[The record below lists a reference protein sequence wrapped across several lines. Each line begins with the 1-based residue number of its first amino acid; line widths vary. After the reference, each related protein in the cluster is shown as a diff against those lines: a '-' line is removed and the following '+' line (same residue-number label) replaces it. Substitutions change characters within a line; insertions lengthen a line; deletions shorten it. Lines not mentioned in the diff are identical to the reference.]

1 MKIKYTISLVFIVA
15 VVIIEKENNI
25 ISKVSDKLSLK
36 QTPQTPLQTSGS
48 SWASLRQ
55 NGSTVPVLSELDFSS
70 YLELKWSLENI
81 SEPSKGGKHILLL
94 ATTRTGSS
102 FVGEF
107 FNQHGSNMFYLFE
120 PLWHVERMLTLE
132 GGGTNGTALT
142 QAYRDILRQL
152 FLCDFTMLETFIEPP
167 PKDHVTTGLFRRES
181 SQSLCTDPVCTP
193 FVKKGYEPYHCRN
206 RRCGPLNLTLAS
218 QSCLEK
224 EHHAIKSV
232 RVRQLE
238 TLRSLAED
246 SRLDL
251 KVIQL
256 VRDPRAMLAS
266 RMVAFAN
273 KYEHWKRWTMDGDI
287 PNDDNEVRKL
297 KGNCENI
304 RMSAEVGLRQPS
316 WLRGRY
322 MLVRYEDIAMF
333 PMLKAAEMYRFTGI
347 PFTTQESPVS
357 VLCICESPVLA
368 LCIIPSVSTV
378 YHVQQCVFITSAE
391 ILRPVIELHSAVALS
406 HSSAVFS
413 PQKESQE
420 ASNCPRLLFR
430 DKLLAMR
437 VEFVRLGSSMSEQVM
452 SSKI

>member
-1 MKIKYTISLVFIVA
+1 MDYYQTLIYRPRLLIVSLTCDFVLFVR
-15 VVIIEKENNI
+15 
-25 ISKVSDKLSLK
+25 VSDKLSLK
-36 QTPQTPLQTSGS
+36 QTPQTQLQTGGLA
-48 SWASLRQ
+48 WAFLRQ
-55 NGSTVPVLSELDFSS
+55 NGSSVPVLSELDFSS
-70 YLELKWSLENI
+70 YLEVKERLENI

-107 FNQHGSNMFYLFE
+107 FNQHGPDMFYLFE

-142 QAYRDILRQL
+142 QAYRDVLRQL
-152 FLCDFTMLETFIEPP
+152 FLCNFSMLENFIEPP
-167 PKDHVTTGLFRRES
+167 PQDHITTGLFRRES
-181 SQSLCTDPVCTP
+181 SLSLCEDPVCTP

-218 QSCLEK
+218 QSCLQK

-246 SRLDL
+246 PRLDL

-273 KYEHWKRWTMDGDI
+273 KYEHWKRWTMDGDV
-287 PNDDNEVRKL
+287 PENDNEVRKL

-304 RMSAEVGLRQPS
+304 RMSAELGLKQPP
-316 WLRGRY
+316 WLHGRY
-322 MLVRYEDIAMF
+322 MLVRYEDVAMF

-347 PFTTQESPVS
+347 PFTAQAKEW
-357 VLCICESPVLA
+357 
-368 LCIIPSVSTV
+368 
-378 YHVQQCVFITSAE
+378 
-391 ILRPVIELHSAVALS
+391 ILRNTQASDKAGGVYSTQKNSSQQVEKWRFSMPFKLARMVQRVCGPTMNLFGYTFAESEAMLTDKSISLIEERTFL
-406 HSSAVFS
+406 
-413 PQKESQE
+413 
-420 ASNCPRLLFR
+420 
-430 DKLLAMR
+430 
-437 VEFVRLGSSMSEQVM
+437 
-452 SSKI
+452 

>member
-1 MKIKYTISLVFIVA
+1 MKIKYTISLIFIVA

-48 SWASLRQ
+48 SWVSLHQ
-55 NGSTVPVLSELDFSS
+55 NGSSVLGLSELDLSS
-70 YLELKWSLENI
+70 YLKLKWRLWNI

-107 FNQHGSNMFYLFE
+107 FNQHGPNMFYLFE

-132 GGGTNGTALT
+132 GGGTSGTALT
-142 QAYRDILRQL
+142 QVHRDILRQL
-152 FLCDFTMLETFIEPP
+152 FLCNFSMLENFINPP
-167 PKDHVTTGLFRRES
+167 PIDHVTTGFFRRES
-181 SQSLCTDPVCTP
+181 SQSLCSNPVCTP

-218 QSCLEK
+218 LSCLER

-232 RVRQLE
+232 RIRQLE
-238 TLRSLAED
+238 TLRPLAED
-246 SRLDL
+246 PRLDL

-273 KYEHWKRWTMDGDI
+273 NYKHWKRWMTDEDI
-287 PNDDNEVRKL
+287 SEDDNEVRKL

-304 RMSAEVGLRQPS
+304 RMSAEVGLKQPP

-333 PMLKAAEMYRFTGI
+333 PMLKAAEMYSFTGI
-347 PFTTQESPVS
+347 PFTTQVKEW
-357 VLCICESPVLA
+357 
-368 LCIIPSVSTV
+368 
-378 YHVQQCVFITSAE
+378 
-391 ILRPVIELHSAVALS
+391 ILRNT
-406 HSSAVFS
+406 
-413 PQKESQE
+413 Q
-420 ASNCPRLLFR
+420 ASNEVSGVYSTQKNSSQQVEKWRFSMPFKLARMVQKICGPTMDLFGYTFATSEEMLT
-430 DKLLAMR
+430 DKSISLIEERSFL
-437 VEFVRLGSSMSEQVM
+437 
-452 SSKI
+452 

>member
-25 ISKVSDKLSLK
+25 ISKVSDKFSLK

-55 NGSTVPVLSELDFSS
+55 NGSSVPVLSELDFSS

-246 SRLDL
+246 PRLDL

-273 KYEHWKRWTMDGDI
+273 KYEHWKRWTMNGDI
-287 PNDDNEVRKL
+287 PQDDNEVRKL

-304 RMSAEVGLRQPS
+304 RMSAEVGLRQPP

-347 PFTTQESPVS
+347 PFT
-357 VLCICESPVLA
+357 
-368 LCIIPSVSTV
+368 
-378 YHVQQCVFITSAE
+378 VQVKE
-391 ILRPVIELHSAVALS
+391 WILRNTQASDKASGVYSTQKN
-406 HSSAVFS
+406 SSQQVEKWRFS
-413 PQKESQE
+413 MPFKLVQMVQKICAPTMNLFGYTFAESE
-420 ASNCPRLLFR
+420 EMLM
-430 DKLLAMR
+430 DKSISL
-437 VEFVRLGSSMSEQVM
+437 VEERTFL
-452 SSKI
+452 